1 MNMTMAKRAAFIL
14 AMLVASSVASAARVS
29 DADAGTYEWLGPNQA
44 PTGVLFKL
52 SRSGDNWVAV
62 GKLPHKDWTAVS
74 CGTGCEYV
82 DSTDEQIRGY
92 FPPRA
97 LASTDIA
104 CIQNIAQ
111 AFCRL
116 QSKSAPERV
125 GHVMV
130 ALVTGRPIPVLL
142 RRVGAR

>member
-1 MNMTMAKRAAFIL
+1 ML
-14 AMLVASSVASAARVS
+14 AVLVASSVASAARVS

-44 PTGVLFKL
+44 PAGVFFKL
-52 SRSGDNWVAV
+52 SRSGDKWVAV
-62 GKLPHKDWTAVS
+62 GKLPHKDWAAIS
-74 CGTGCEYV
+74 CGTGCGYV
-82 DSTDEQIRGY
+82 DSTDEQIQGFFTSRV
-92 FPPRA
+92 

-116 QSKSAPERV
+116 QLKSAPERV
-125 GHVMV
+125 GHVMI

-142 RRVGAR
+142 RRVGAP